1 MGEEE
6 LDDVGTS
13 SSAGN
18 ASRRSSSSRKGRQKH
33 RELLV
38 PRGLDLLPS
47 MRAPRRLPLP
57 IAATSKG
64 NSSGGSGGG
73 GTAEDVAQKAAGTKE
88 YVPWIGGS
96 GNLGG
101 ASKAEVT
108 GKAPEAPAGA
118 AGAAGAAVGAA
129 GAPARADNAI
139 EDRVQ
144 WFPRGLPRE
153 VTVAGRSQDE
163 RESAIYNTRVS
174 VAIDRLGEHVSDTT
188 KRQADMEVKRRAKVC
203 TA

>member
-1 MGEEE
+1 MGEES
-6 LDDVGTS
+6 DDVGTT
-13 SSAGN
+13 
-18 ASRRSSSSRKGRQKH
+18 SSSSTGNISGASSREGHQKH

-47 MRAPRRLPLP
+47 MRAPRRPPSP

-64 NSSGGSGGG
+64 NSGGG
-73 GTAEDVAQKAAGTKE
+73 GTAEDVGQKATGTKE

-101 ASKAEVT
+101 RNKAGQK
-108 GKAPEAPAGA
+108 GKAAAPEAPAGA
-118 AGAAGAAVGAA
+118 EGAGAVGAA
-129 GAPARADNAI
+129 AVAPVRADSVI

-144 WFPRGLPRE
+144 WFPRGLPKE

-163 RESAIYNTRVS
+163 RESAMYNTRVS

-203 TA
+203 LLIWM